1 MCLMTL
7 MLTFAFLL
15 IKGAVLSISYVC
27 VYVFMAVHEFLL
39 NFLLRMVTLSKNVT
53 MIVLCVY
60 KSNTF
65 HCRKW
70 ENLEKFQEEIKITY
84 NHIPQSILV
93 HLP

>member
-15 IKGAVLSISYVC
+15 IKGAVLSISSVC
-27 VYVFMAVHEFLL
+27 VYVFMAVNEFLL

-53 MIVLCVY
+53 IIVLCVY

-70 ENLEKFQEEIKITY
+70 EN
-84 NHIPQSILV
+84 
-93 HLP
+93 